1 MNIMFLTRT
10 SVLLSIA
17 VVSAVCSGLPAQAQT
32 LEATPL
38 ALESSEANVTQSD
51 DSSAIMIEEM
61 DAVSQDSE
69 AVIQSNGP
77 AIAAEADPVE
87 PLASTPGTN
96 MPLESDTPDQTQVS
110 ATESTPSTSAAGL
123 MAPSTAEATPGTVAQ
138 FGVPDPIDDV
148 DPGQATVSSSSYI
161 GLGVGVDFDEADPQ
175 LAILS
180 KLGLT
185 NRLSVRPSVVTDFND
200 ATFRIPATL
209 DFPALASLG
218 QFGIAPYIG
227 GGLAVG
233 VGDDTDVGPMVTAG
247 VDVPLTSRFTG
258 TAAFNVDFLNDTD
271 FGAYVGIG
279 YNFSGLG
286 GLFPQ

>member
-1 MNIMFLTRT
+1 MNIMLLKRT
-10 SVLLSIA
+10 SALFGLAVLG
-17 VVSAVCSGLPAQAQT
+17 AVCSGLPAQAQSVD
-32 LEATPL
+32 EAPPL
-38 ALESSEANVTQSD
+38 ALESLEANVTQSD
-51 DSSAIMIEEM
+51 DRAIVIEEM

-69 AVIQSNGP
+69 AVIQSNDP

-87 PLASTPGTN
+87 ATASTPGTD
-96 MPLESDTPDQTQVS
+96 MTVESDTLEQTQVS

-123 MAPSTAEATPGTVAQ
+123 MAPSTAETTPGTVAQ

-175 LAILS
+175 LAVLS

-185 NRLSVRPSVVTDFND
+185 NRISVRPSVVTDFND

-218 QFGIAPYIG
+218 QFSIAPYIG

-247 VDVPLTSRFTG
+247 VDIPLTSRFTG

-286 GLFPQ
+286 GLFRE

>member
-1 MNIMFLTRT
+1 MNIMLLKRT
-10 SVLLSIA
+10 SALLGLAVLGA
-17 VVSAVCSGLPAQAQT
+17 VWSGLPAQAQSVD
-32 LEATPL
+32 EATPL
-38 ALESSEANVTQSD
+38 ALENLEANVTQSD
-51 DSSAIMIEEM
+51 QPAIVIEEM

-69 AVIQSNGP
+69 AVIQSNDP

-87 PLASTPGTN
+87 VTGSTPGTD
-96 MPLESDTPDQTQVS
+96 MTAESDTPDQTQVS
-110 ATESTPSTSAAGL
+110 ATEPTPSTSAAGL

-161 GLGVGVDFDEADPQ
+161 GAGVGVDFDEADPQ

-185 NRLSVRPSVVTDFND
+185 NRFSVRPSVVTDFND

-218 QFGIAPYIG
+218 QFSIAPYIG

-286 GLFPQ
+286 GLY